1 MTILSVEGR
10 KARRTDAYTAGGD
23 SLAATG
29 RVSPLYPHLDVDLWA
44 DASGR
49 AIVER
54 ADALAYPH
62 LEGRTMT
69 TILLVLL
76 VILLLSALPAWPY
89 SRSWGYGPS
98 GLLGFLLV
106 VFLLAVIL
114 KLF

>member
-76 VILLLSALPAWPY
+76 VILLLMCSQVLNAQWVQSAGPTGGGGMKAWEG
-89 SRSWGYGPS
+89 SCN
-98 GLLGFLLV
+98 FLQ
-106 VFLLAVIL
+106 
-114 KLF
+114 